1 MITITKKVT
10 YEFDYNHNLNNNFN
24 TVQNLIKLTDQTRH
38 KMNLE
43 IVVATC

>member
-24 TVQNLIKLTDQTRH
+24 TVQNLIKLAELIH
-38 KMNLE
+38 FVNKASKYFV
-43 IVVATC
+43 IK